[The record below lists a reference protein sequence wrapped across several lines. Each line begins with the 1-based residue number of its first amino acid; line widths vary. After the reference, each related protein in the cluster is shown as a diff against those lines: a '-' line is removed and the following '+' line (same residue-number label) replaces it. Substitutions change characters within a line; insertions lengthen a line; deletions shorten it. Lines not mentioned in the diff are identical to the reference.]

1 MDENYTEP
9 DLSKIVKQLM
19 DEEGYE
25 FGEAVKKA
33 MEMGYKDGG
42 LMVAIQKFNQGGNV
56 IDSRATVEDMAKSIQ
71 SSSAA
76 TNDQKLQL
84 LMDYDN
90 ANRQSQK
97 IGNYNPANLKSGLFT
112 NSNQTAMEKLLGLQT
127 NPNFQYTSPIGPMM
141 LMPPTR
147 STGFRQDPGYF
158 SNPGIMINGKRY
170 MSEDEAID
178 DMGVE
183 TYNRFMADGGM
194 AGGKTYH
201 QFHDQYVPMDEES
214 MGYAYGGG
222 IGSMMQPRQNYLI
235 GGEVEENIDFSN
247 MGLQNIINS
256 DLPQNTQ
263 VAGGYDSPNEGAYGF
278 NLIELD
284 RLKDAGYD
292 PAELSGYENREDVQS
307 LIRSL
312 EPTAN
317 KSTSMLDSII
327 NSGINVMSD
336 VGNSIFSPA
345 AASEITPSGVRN
357 FRDIAGE
364 NLPSG
369 IMSGYTQPSAD
380 YPDMIRNPE
389 NFPNALQNLERYQDN
404 RFEDLDFQTGYD
416 FIDAPNKTNTLQEL
430 YQNRNFINNPRT
442 GFIDNTILSRGNPD
456 ASLMNKTKN
465 AISSGI
471 GSIMDFASNIPT
483 PFGLVR
489 KFANAR
495 NPLSPTSQNYN
506 PNLQGQID
514 SLTGRTGTLT
524 SGTTTFMSP
533 EDIAAG
539 NFGTKS
545 GAMITKDSGTGLDK
559 YGPGSVLSG
568 QNVVSGFGT
577 NDYMGQLEKE
587 LDKMKNRAM
596 KKDLTKFQQKK
607 QQDIL
612 NEIQAEK
619 DRVANELA
627 ISQAAAK
634 AAAASFMSRNPNYG
648 NNYNPDREGGYTGAT
663 DSYGDK
669 SGTRQSNARSSDLGF
684 SDIRLKDNI
693 ELVGKSPS
701 AINIYNFTYLNDPK
715 VYQGVMAHEV
725 PWASVKHDN
734 GYLMVDYKKVDV
746 DFKAI
751 R

>member
-1 MDENYTEP
+1 MNEMSLTTMYGDYAIAKEN
-9 DLSKIVKQLM
+9 
-19 DEEGYE
+19 GYE
-25 FGEAVKKA
+25 
-33 MEMGYKDGG
+33 
-42 LMVAIQKFNQGGNV
+42 
-56 IDSRATVEDMAKSIQ
+56 KSFAQ
-71 SSSAA
+71 FK
-76 TNDQKLQL
+76 ND
-84 LMDYDN
+84 
-90 ANRQSQK
+90 
-97 IGNYNPANLKSGLFT
+97 F
-112 NSNQTAMEKLLGLQT
+112 
-127 NPNFQYTSPIGPMM
+127 
-141 LMPPTR
+141 
-147 STGFRQDPGYF
+147 
-158 SNPGIMINGKRY
+158 
-170 MSEDEAID
+170 
-178 DMGVE
+178 
-183 TYNRFMADGGM
+183 
-194 AGGKTYH
+194 
-201 QFHDQYVPMDEES
+201 
-214 MGYAYGGG
+214 GGG
-222 IGSMMQPRQNYLI
+222 PIDYSQEEEIEIKEFANGGGVGSMMQPRQNYAI
-235 GGEVEENIDFSN
+235 GGDI
-247 MGLQNIINS
+247 Q
-256 DLPQNTQ
+256 
-263 VAGGYDSPNEGAYGF
+263 
-278 NLIELD
+278 
-284 RLKDAGYD
+284 
-292 PAELSGYENREDVQS
+292 
-307 LIRSL
+307 
-312 EPTAN
+312 
-317 KSTSMLDSII
+317 SII
-327 NSGINVMSD
+327 NAAYPQGNFLDIRETSPTQKDYNINVTKDLVENLPGGVLRDMLAPAAAATLSVPYDTIQGIGRAVDKSDIDRSPYGGIVDDMETPRGPSLSELGQAINAENPLSSMIERTIGASAPLAERLSGINFGMSE
-336 VGNSIFSPA
+336 A
-345 AASEITPSGVRN
+345 AASEMTPSGVRN

-389 NFPNALQNLERYQDN
+389 GFPNALQNLERYQDN
-404 RFEDLDFQTGYD
+404 RFEDLDFQPGYD
-416 FIDAPNKTNTLQEL
+416 TIDDPNKVSNLKEL
-430 YQNRNFINNPRT
+430 YQNRNFMDNPRT
-442 GFIDNTILSRGNPD
+442 GFFDNTIMSKGNPD
-456 ASLMNKTKN
+456 ASLVNRTKN
-465 AISSGI
+465 ALGRGI

-483 PFGLVR
+483 PMNAIKG
-489 KFANAR
+489 FANMR

-506 PNLQGQID
+506 PALQGQID
-514 SLTGRTGTLT
+514 SLTGRRGTLT
-524 SGTTTFMSP
+524 SGSTTFMSP

-545 GAMITKDSGTGLDK
+545 GSMIVNSSTGKK
-559 YGPGSVLSG
+559 YGSGSVLSG